1 MKRVLVGLL
10 VAAMLGLGA
19 PAFAGEGAGSRG
31 CTICDGTTSDSWG
44 VKTSTQLTRGVA
56 NTGLCWM
63 ELVNQPMKAA
73 KGGENVVI
81 GFGKGIGHACLRF
94 IQGVGEIV
102 TAPMPKAKDGSQ
114 IATDC
119 PICMWS
125 V

>member
-1 MKRVLVGLL
+1 MKRILVGLL
-10 VAAMLGLGA
+10 AVGLVSLGGS
-19 PAFAGEGAGSRG
+19 AFADEGSRG
-31 CTICDGTTSDSWG
+31 CAICDGTTSDSWG

-81 GFGKGIGHACLRF
+81 GFGKGIGHTLVR
-94 IQGVGEIV
+94 GVKGVAEIV

-119 PICMWS
+119 PICMWT